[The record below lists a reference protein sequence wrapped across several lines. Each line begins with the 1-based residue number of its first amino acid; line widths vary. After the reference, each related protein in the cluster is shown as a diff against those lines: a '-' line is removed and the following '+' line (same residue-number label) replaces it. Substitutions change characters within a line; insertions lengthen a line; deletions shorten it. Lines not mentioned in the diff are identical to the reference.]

1 MNQHRHS
8 TTGHRQS
15 GPGPIGGP
23 APPEPTWKDGDTA
36 AGQEGDR
43 AGAALDN
50 QREGYGGPAGGRSMK
65 HSDAGD
71 SAREVARRQGGK
83 DG

>member
-1 MNQHRHS
+1 MKQHRDS
-8 TTGHRQS
+8 TPGHRQS

-23 APPEPTWKDGDTA
+23 APPESGPKDRDTA
-36 AGQEGDR
+36 AGQEADR

-50 QREGYGGPAGGRSMK
+50 QREGYGRSMK

-71 SAREVARRQGGK
+71 SARDVARRQGEKNG
-83 DG
+83 